1 MTLSMTGY
9 ASTRLSYEDLEIQ
22 FEIKTINGKYKD
34 IKINLPKGFSLL
46 EKDISSILKANIA
59 RATGYLSIKVTNN
72 GGASVRLDEA
82 SMRSLYQD
90 LVSIKEDLGFR
101 AELSLEDLLT
111 LKDLFIHEDGPEP
124 YEGLNNFILESIN
137 DLVISLN
144 QFRVIEGK
152 ALELDIRSKL
162 GDFEGYI
169 GELQAVAPTLKEAY
183 KQRLA
188 KLLEGVVDLDEAYMD
203 KRLASEIL
211 IFAEKSDISE
221 ELIRLKSHV
230 AMFKESLDV
239 EGPVGKKLD
248 FICQELLRE
257 TNTIGSKSTS
267 KQVSGL
273 VIEMKTLIDQVKE
286 QVQNIE

>member
-22 FEIKTINGKYKD
+22 FEIKTVNGKYKD
-34 IKINLPKGFSLL
+34 IKINLPKGFNLL
-46 EKDISSILKANIA
+46 EKDISSTLKANIA
-59 RATGYLSIKVTNN
+59 RATGYLSIKITNN
-72 GGASVRLDEA
+72 GGTSIRLDKA
-82 SMRSLYQD
+82 NMRSLYQD

-101 AELSLEDLLT
+101 GELSLEDLLT

-124 YEGLNNFILESIN
+124 DEGLKNFILESVS
-137 DLVISLN
+137 DLLISLN
-144 QFRVIEGK
+144 EFRAIEGQT
-152 ALELDIRSKL
+152 LELDIRSKL

-169 GELQAVAPTLKEAY
+169 GQLQAIYPSLKEAY

-188 KLLEGVVDLDEAYMD
+188 RLLEGLVDLDQAYMD

-221 ELIRLKSHV
+221 EITRLKSHV
-230 AMFKESLDV
+230 AMFKESLDMV
-239 EGPVGKKLD
+239 GPVGKKLD

-267 KQVSGL
+267 KEISGL